1 VEDLAMKDARTIER
15 GPAPRTGCGGC
26 AGSCPS
32 SRRDFLRRAGA
43 AAGVA
48 SFGAV
53 GLILPD
59 DVEADVPA
67 YDWSRHRYVYLV
79 DTYKCIGCGACVRA
93 CRAENDVPIGFYRTW
108 IERYA
113 IPAEG
118 EAFVDS
124 PDGGEFGFQPSSR
137 DVAVEKSFFVPKLC
151 NHCEKTPCIQVCPVG
166 ASYRTKDGAVMVD
179 GKRCIG
185 CGYCVQACPYG
196 SRFLNPRTHTADKC
210 TWCYHRVTR
219 GLKPACVTVCPV
231 GARMLGDMEDP
242 DDPVHEILA
251 TRRVQLLQPQLLTKP
266 QCYYVGL
273 DVEVR

>member
-1 VEDLAMKDARTIER
+1 V
-15 GPAPRTGCGGC
+15 
-26 AGSCPS
+26 AG
-32 SRRDFLRRAGA
+32 
-43 AAGVA
+43 
-48 SFGAV
+48 FGAV

-59 DVEADVPA
+59 DLEAEVPA
-67 YDWSRHRYVYLV
+67 YDWSRHRWVYLV

-93 CRAENDVPIGFYRTW
+93 CRAENDVPAGFYRTW

-124 PDGGEFGFQPSSR
+124 PDGGEFGFQPSTLEVR
-137 DVAVEKSFFVPKLC
+137 VDKSFFVPKLC

-179 GKRCIG
+179 GERCIG

-196 SRFLNPRTHTADKC
+196 SRFLNPRTRTADKC
-210 TWCYHRVTR
+210 TWCYHRITR

-231 GARMLGDMEDP
+231 GARLLGDMEDP
-242 DDPVHEILA
+242 DDPVHGILA